1 MDQETEINFHITRSF
16 LSNQEECDSIKSSC
30 LEEITKPNI
39 KINITQ
45 NFLSDLELLSFLNNN
60 HLNIFFYD
68 DYNFYNG
75 ISSSIDFAL
84 SCKRPFAIC
93 KSNMFSHLHFIKDK
107 ILVETN
113 LLKDIIALG
122 TNSFEHYYQIWSND
136 NFIEKFEY
144 DIKNYI

>member
-1 MDQETEINFHITRSF
+1 
-16 LSNQEECDSIKSSC
+16 
-30 LEEITKPNI
+30 
-39 KINITQ
+39 
-45 NFLSDLELLSFLNNN
+45 
-60 HLNIFFYD
+60 
-68 DYNFYNG
+68 
-75 ISSSIDFAL
+75 
-84 SCKRPFAIC
+84 
-93 KSNMFSHLHFIKDK
+93 MFSHLHFIEDK